1 MDSREIS
8 IVDAAIRVLARY
20 GVRRTTMNDIA
31 AEAGVVRQT
40 LYNVYANKD
49 EVLRAAVRRFSDLT
63 VSGIRED
70 CADVDT
76 LPEQLDIIFDH
87 VVVRLYRLLAT
98 MPDVDDLISDTTASS
113 QDVIA
118 EAEEKN
124 RALIEAFLRPYAE
137 RLAMANLTPAS
148 LADFIRVCLTAFKH
162 NATNEEHLFAL
173 LETLKAQ
180 VLAVTGQA
188 NPDRPGADHA

>member
-1 MDSREIS
+1 MDPRETA
-8 IVDAAIRVLARY
+8 IVDAAIRALTRY

-49 EVLRAAVRRFSDLT
+49 EVLRAAVRRFSDMTLN
-63 VSGIRED
+63 GIRED
-70 CADVDT
+70 CAGVDD

-87 VVVRLYRLLAT
+87 VVVRLYRLLST

-118 EAEEKN
+118 EAEERN
-124 RALIEAFLRPYAE
+124 RALIEEFLVPYAD
-137 RLAMANLTPAS
+137 RLAMATLSPAA
-148 LADFIRVCLTAFKH
+148 LADFIRISLTGFKH
-162 NATNEEHLFAL
+162 NATSEEHLLSL
-173 LETLKAQ
+173 LRTLKAQ

-188 NPDRPGADHA
+188 NPEALETDHA